1 MLCCVVP
8 TRFCAHPAPLH
19 QPPAPSHAVL
29 CCAVLSPSGSVHTL
43 PRFTSPKVR
52 SMLDMPD
59 LKAYSDL
66 ASAYG
71 NDNPDKLLR
80 VAEQHMTTFS
90 NVSHAIG

>member
-1 MLCCVVP
+1 
-8 TRFCAHPAPLH
+8 
-19 QPPAPSHAVL
+19 
-29 CCAVLSPSGSVHTL
+29 VHTL

>member
-1 MLCCVVP
+1 
-8 TRFCAHPAPLH
+8 
-19 QPPAPSHAVL
+19 
-29 CCAVLSPSGSVHTL
+29 
-43 PRFTSPKVR
+43 
-52 SMLDMPD
+52 MLDMPD

>member
-1 MLCCVVP
+1 M
-8 TRFCAHPAPLH
+8 AA
-19 QPPAPSHAVL
+19 
-29 CCAVLSPSGSVHTL
+29 GSVRAL

-59 LKAYSDL
+59 MKAYSDL

-71 NDNPDKLLR
+71 SDNTDKLLR

-90 NVSHAIG
+90 NVSHPSSAQQQSVQTADMVCK